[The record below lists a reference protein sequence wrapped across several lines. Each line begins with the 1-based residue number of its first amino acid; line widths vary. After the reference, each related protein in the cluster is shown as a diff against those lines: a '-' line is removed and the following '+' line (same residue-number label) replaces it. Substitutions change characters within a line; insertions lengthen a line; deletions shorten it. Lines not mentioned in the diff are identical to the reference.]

1 MKESSRSYISFQSI
15 TLKIIKLLKYTGDVI
30 VKGHFR
36 ETILKNIYRIFLS
49 KSVFSCILHFPVT
62 AVKKIIAIKRFNNA
76 LKFYFKISIDPIT
89 GGGRFS

>member
-30 VKGHFR
+30 MRGHFR

-49 KSVFSCILHFPVT
+49 KNVFSCILHFPVT
-62 AVKKIIAIKRFNNA
+62 PVKKINAIKRFNNA
-76 LKFYFKISIDPIT
+76 LKFYFKISNDPIT
-89 GGGRFS
+89 GGGRSS